1 MLTKRGEVQSG
12 KRLKPGTVNRNLAAL
27 RYFFNWSIKRRYYNS
42 QNPVFQTMEREDNF
56 REVDMLREELS
67 LLLDE
72 AYKLSPMFYKVAIT
86 GF

>member
-27 RYFFNWSIKRRYYNS
+27 RFFFNWARKRRYYNS

-56 REVDMLREELS
+56 REVELHKEDFS